1 MDIPY
6 RGKRESE
13 EKNVVLVSLKQIWY
27 DVRKTSELKSV
38 DHTDNIH
45 CNVGHNSVF
54 GYDI

>member
-1 MDIPY
+1 MFL
-6 RGKRESE
+6 EVVE
-13 EKNVVLVSLKQIWY
+13 ECEKEFIVLVSLKQIWY